1 MKPRYFDKGITAYW
15 LDETDGEGTAGGDG
29 VHGYDTTYG
38 PAAAAS
44 NLWVNDWLSL
54 FTEPVRGRI
63 TSPSK
68 YNHNGFSRDVL
79 TKYIYIY
86 WDFG

>member
-54 FTEPVRGRI
+54 FTEPVRGVELRLHQNI
-63 TSPSK
+63 TPQWIFPRRA
-68 YNHNGFSRDVL
+68 Y
-79 TKYIYIY
+79 
-86 WDFG
+86 